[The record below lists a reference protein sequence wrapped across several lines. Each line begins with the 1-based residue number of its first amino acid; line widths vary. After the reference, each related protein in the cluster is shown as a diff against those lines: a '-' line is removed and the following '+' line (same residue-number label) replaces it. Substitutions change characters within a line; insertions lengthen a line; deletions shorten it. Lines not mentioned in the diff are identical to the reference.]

1 MGFNRSGNKILPII
15 LNWPYRLTLTGLICK
30 TYESMQN
37 TYVLFNV
44 VTNLKNTPRCH
55 CVYIR
60 TGTGCMAHAPLKIF
74 CTSLRIC
81 ASPFDSRI
89 YSFDS

>member
-1 MGFNRSGNKILPII
+1 MGFNNNGNKILPII

-37 TYVLFNV
+37 TYVFSDV

-60 TGTGCMAHAPLKIF
+60 TGTGGLAHAPL
-74 CTSLRIC
+74 SIC
-81 ASPFDSRI
+81 QASH
-89 YSFDS
+89 

>member
-15 LNWPYRLTLTGLICK
+15 LNWPYRLILTGLICK
-30 TYESMQN
+30 TYESIQN
-37 TYVLFNV
+37 TYVFSDV

-60 TGTGCMAHAPLKIF
+60 TGTGGMAHALLKYMSSLSLVNFLYLLTANIF
-74 CTSLRIC
+74 
-81 ASPFDSRI
+81 F
-89 YSFDS
+89 

>member
-1 MGFNRSGNKILPII
+1 MGFNRSGNKTLPII

-60 TGTGCMAHAPLKIF
+60 TGTGGMAHAPLKYMS
-74 CTSLRIC
+74 SLSLVNSLYLLI
-81 ASPFDSRI
+81 AI
-89 YSFDS
+89 ISFDS